1 MPGQNIDLVRDLY
14 RAASERD
21 LDRAMDLVDEDAVL
35 DVGAVA
41 ADQGT
46 YRGREGIRDYFEEVW
61 DVTATFAF
69 EVEDAVEVDDRVV
82 VTLRVRAVGALSG
95 ADYTQTY
102 GAVWRIAGG
111 KAVEIR
117 LYPDPAEARQAAGL

>member
-69 EVEDAVEVDDRVV
+69 EVEDAVEVGDRVV

-95 ADYTQTY
+95 AEAIHTY
-102 GAVWRIAGG
+102 GAVWRFVDG
-111 KAVEIR
+111 KAAEIR
-117 LYPDPAEARQAAGL
+117 LYPDPAQARRAAGL